1 LLRHGVR
8 VQLNA
13 AMHYVQIPASIRLRD
28 QVSKVE
34 GETVSFQR
42 YAHDL
47 WLNDARW
54 ETPKTNLLR
63 LMVVLPLL
71 GRAPGEWVE
80 LEDQDWVILKSII
93 DMPGVGSGGAPTLYS
108 PLVQIQVGP
117 TFERAILDSPT
128 KDPRA
133 VLNGAKEDHGQA

>member
-1 LLRHGVR
+1 
-8 VQLNA
+8 
-13 AMHYVQIPASIRLRD
+13 
-28 QVSKVE
+28 
-34 GETVSFQR
+34 
-42 YAHDL
+42 
-47 WLNDARW
+47 
-54 ETPKTNLLR
+54 
-63 LMVVLPLL
+63 MVVLPLL